1 MKIKNLNKKIAAIL
15 LSSTFFILASIPMY
29 SSFAEGEVS
38 PKAPI
43 LDTST
48 TGDDQGIGDNT
59 DEENPNTGDK
69 SEDDNIANG
78 ISVKANAG
86 YDTKVKMP
94 KSKTLTVNV
103 STPFSGEGYLMIDLS
118 EKAFNN
124 NKDKEPLTVT
134 LNGSKTYLLKNYGRY
149 SVGYSSDKTMYRYYI
164 PCENLESDIQL
175 SIEDSNKDAV
185 YTDEFNMRIYAG
197 LMGENTMRPTPKLD
211 SDQINLGDIL
221 GENKIYATSTYEDE
235 KKYEGFILGNLNNEE
250 VDSFIF
256 RPDARSARI
265 TLKIGAMSDRSFY
278 YDNSRKNDKFVIK
291 YYNTEDTFKKVK
303 RNGDKD
309 KDGKSKFKDDEYV
322 KKEIS
327 VRNSNSVSLPWFPDH
342 GIIEI
347 TLKQPNNFLQRI
359 SVVEERDSI
368 NLPDGNTDKPD
379 TDKPDTDKPIDSKV
393 TRYSDGNRYSTAIKL
408 SKKAYDKSDIAVV
421 ASGENFADALS
432 GGALAAI
439 HEAPLLLVSEGSTA
453 DDVKAELDRLKVD
466 KLYILGGTK
475 SISNKIEFK
484 LSKNKDD
491 KNREVIRLSGSD
503 RYKTS
508 MEVYKEVTR
517 ASGSNEAPVL
527 VNGKQFADALSAG
540 PIAAKDKRAIV
551 LTDGHNVDSRI
562 DKKSDKNIIVGGYTS
577 MDNSFAGYRYYGR
590 DRYETSAKIA
600 KHFNSP
606 KNALLASGEKYPDGL
621 AAITLYNKYEGPL
634 LLTRKDSLPK
644 DIKSYI
650 SSSDIENVYII
661 GGTSSVSE
669 KVENT
674 FKK

>member
-1 MKIKNLNKKIAAIL
+1 MKMKNINNKIAAIL
-15 LSSTFFILASIPMY
+15 LSSTFILGSLPMY
-29 SSFAEGEVS
+29 LSFADDDIKKTEVS
-38 PKAPI
+38 TSDNKVE
-43 LDTST
+43 DT
-48 TGDDQGIGDNT
+48 
-59 DEENPNTGDK
+59 EEDK
-69 SEDDNIANG
+69 EAENKDTEE
-78 ISVKANAG
+78 ISMKANAG
-86 YDTKVKMP
+86 YDTKVKIVN
-94 KSKTLTVNV
+94 KKLKVNLT
-103 STPFSGEGYLMIDLS
+103 TPFSGKGYLMIDLS
-118 EKAFNN
+118 DKAFN

-134 LNGSKTYLLKNYGRY
+134 LNGNKTYLLKNYGRY
-149 SVGYSSDKTMYRYYI
+149 SVGYSSNKTMYRYYI
-164 PCENLESDIQL
+164 PCDELSSDIEL
-175 SIEDSNKDAV
+175 SIEDKNEEAS
-185 YTDEFNMRIYAG
+185 YTDEFNMRIYAS
-197 LMGENTMRPTPKLD
+197 LMGEYTMESTPRLESNMSNLNEILNKNT
-211 SDQINLGDIL
+211 IH
-221 GENKIYATSTYEDE
+221 ATSSYEDE
-235 KKYEGFILGNLNNEE
+235 KKYEGFILGNIDNKE
-250 VDSFIF
+250 VDRFIF

-265 TLKIGAMSDRSFY
+265 RLKIGAMSDRSFY
-278 YDNSRKNDKFVIK
+278 YDNSKKNDKFVIK
-291 YYNTEDTFKKVK
+291 YYNTEDTFKKAK

-347 TLKQPNNFLQRI
+347 TLSQPNNFLQRI

-368 NLPDGNTDKPD
+368 NLPNGNKPENTENDKS
-379 TDKPDTDKPIDSKV
+379 IDSRV
-393 TRYSDGNRYSTAIKL
+393 TRYSDSNRYSTAIKL
-408 SKKAYDKSDIAVV
+408 SNKAYSKSDTVVV

-439 HEAPLLLVSEGSTA
+439 HDAPLLLVNEGSA
-453 DDVKAELDRLKVD
+453 AEDVKAELNRLRAEKV
-466 KLYILGGTK
+466 YILGGTK
-475 SISNKIEFK
+475 SISNKVEYK
-484 LSKNKDD
+484 LSKNDDD
-491 KNREVIRLSGSD
+491 KNREVIRLSGTD

-508 MEVYKEVTR
+508 LEVYKEVTR

-577 MDNSFAGYRYYGR
+577 MDNSFAGYRYSGR

-634 LLTRKDSLPK
+634 LLTRKDSLAK